1 MEDILTAGLAPAEIE
16 RRFEE
21 SAQVLTTPC
30 FDGDLVWRVW
40 GEGEPLVL
48 LHGGYGS
55 WRHWI
60 KTIPVMAKTRKLYVA
75 DMPGLGDSA
84 SVPPPYDAY
93 TIAQPIAEGL
103 DILLPAPARYDIAGF
118 SFGGLIGGH
127 VAELQGDRVK
137 RYIAVAPG
145 GLGIERTG
153 ERRPL
158 AKMARHMTD
167 EERRAAHTHNLSVIM
182 FADDSNIDD
191 LAIHLQM
198 ESTRR
203 GRTKSPPIAQTDT
216 LARALPK
223 VKAQIKAIYGRL
235 DDATG
240 TGLAQRE
247 ALFKSIQPGLDFRI
261 IEGGGHWVMYETPDE
276 FIAILQE
283 MLEE

>member
-16 RRFEE
+16 HRFEE

-93 TIAQPIAEGL
+93 TIARPIAEGL

-145 GLGIERTG
+145 GLGIARTT

-158 AKMARHMTD
+158 AKMTRGMT
-167 EERRAAHTHNLSVIM
+167 EAERRAV
-182 FADDSNIDD
+182 
-191 LAIHLQM
+191 
-198 ESTRR
+198 
-203 GRTKSPPIAQTDT
+203 
-216 LARALPK
+216 
-223 VKAQIKAIYGRL
+223 
-235 DDATG
+235 
-240 TGLAQRE
+240 
-247 ALFKSIQPGLDFRI
+247 KSIF
-261 IEGGGHWVMYETPDE
+261 
-276 FIAILQE
+276 
-283 MLEE
+283 

>member
-1 MEDILTAGLAPAEIE
+1 MEGILDAGLAPAQIE

-30 FDGDLVWRVW
+30 ADGDLVWRVW
-40 GEGEPLVL
+40 GDGEPLVL

-60 KTIPVMAKTRKLYVA
+60 KSIPVLAKSRKLYVP

-84 SVPPPYDAY
+84 TLPQPYDAY
-93 TIAQPIAEGL
+93 SIARPIAEGL
-103 DILLPAPARYDIAGF
+103 DRILPAPGRYDIAGF

-137 RYIAVAPG
+137 RYIAIAPG

-158 AKMARHMTD
+158 AKMTRHMTD
-167 EERRAAHTHNLSVIM
+167 DQRREAHRHNLSVIM
-182 FADDSNIDD
+182 FANDALIDD
-191 LAIHLQM
+191 LALYLQM

-223 VKAQIKAIYGRL
+223 VTAEIKAIYGRL

-240 TGLAQRE
+240 TGLEMRK
-247 ALFKSIQPGLDFRI
+247 ALFNQIRPGLDFRI
-261 IEGGGHWVMYETPDE
+261 IEDAGHWVMYETPDE
-276 FIAILQE
+276 FIAILQD
-283 MLEE
+283 MLAE